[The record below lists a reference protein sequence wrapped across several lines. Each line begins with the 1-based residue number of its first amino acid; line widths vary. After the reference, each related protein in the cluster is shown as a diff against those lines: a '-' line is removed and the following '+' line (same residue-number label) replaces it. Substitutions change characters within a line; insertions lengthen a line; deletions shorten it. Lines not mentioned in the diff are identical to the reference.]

1 MRLRLQGKKICV
13 TGGAGFIGSHTAKTL
28 HREGAQVYVLDN
40 RYTKAGGTYADWFCK
55 HDYSDQD
62 TLSFLQQKG
71 VDGFVHCAGSSLV
84 GPSMKDP
91 GLYYDN
97 NVGKTIK
104 FLEHLSKW
112 DNKPFVVFSSSAA
125 TYGIPKSIPVKE
137 NDPKDPISPYG
148 ESKLMIE
155 HILEDFDNAYG
166 IKHFCYRYFNACG
179 ADAYDHELGPEPG
192 DTHIIPKIFEAY
204 QNGDAFNM
212 FGTDYNTPDG
222 TCVRDYIHVTD
233 LALAHAL
240 ACEQLAKGSDSKIYN
255 LGTNKGYSNQDLINS
270 FKQHV
275 GNIEVNN
282 AERRIGDPDELIAD
296 ASLIKQELGWEAR
309 YSDLDTIIK
318 DTKLFYETN

>member
-1 MRLRLQGKKICV
+1 MSLTGKKICV

-28 HREGAQVYVLDN
+28 HNAGAHVFVLDC
-40 RYTKAGGTYADWFCK
+40 RFTKAGGMYADFFCK
-55 HDYSDQD
+55 NDYSDQN
-62 TLSFLQQKG
+62 TLDFLQSRNI
-71 VDGFVHCAGSSLV
+71 DGFVHCAGSSLV
-84 GPSMKDP
+84 GPSIKDP
-91 GLYYDN
+91 GQYYDN

-125 TYGIPKSIPVKE
+125 TYGIPESVPIKE
-137 NDPKDPISPYG
+137 SEPKAPISPYG

-155 HILEDFDNAYG
+155 HILHDFDVAHN
-166 IKHFCYRYFNACG
+166 IKYFAYRYFNACG
-179 ADAYDHELGPEPG
+179 ADTYQHELGPEPS

-204 QNGDAFNM
+204 QSNKAFRM

-240 ACEQLAKGSDSKIYN
+240 ACTQLVEGSESKIYN
-255 LGTNKGYSNQDLINS
+255 LGTNTGYSNQQLIDA
-270 FKQHV
+270 FRKHV
-275 GNIEVNN
+275 ADIEVVE